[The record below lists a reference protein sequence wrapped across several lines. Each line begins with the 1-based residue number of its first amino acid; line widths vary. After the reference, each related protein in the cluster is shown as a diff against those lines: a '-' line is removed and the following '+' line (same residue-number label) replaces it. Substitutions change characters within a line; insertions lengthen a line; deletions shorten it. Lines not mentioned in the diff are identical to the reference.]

1 MQGSKRFI
9 DWVNL
14 LLGIW
19 LIVSPW
25 ALGTFMTSTTAT
37 TVLIVMGVALVAFS
51 LWALVRVEDRAAE
64 WWNLITGAV
73 LFVLPWVFRYTATRR
88 DAWDSWIVGFVVVI
102 LTLITTSLMRG
113 THQREQAHHA

>member
-25 ALGTFMTSTTAT
+25 ALGTVMNTTGT
-37 TVLIVMGVALVAFS
+37 TVLVVMGIALVIFS
-51 LWALVRVEDRAAE
+51 IWALFRLENRAAE
-64 WWNLITGAV
+64 WWNFFLGV
-73 LFVLPWVFRYTATRR
+73 LLFLLPWIFRYRATYS
-88 DAWDSWIVGFVVVI
+88 DAWNSWIVGFVVAI
-102 LTLITTSLMRG
+102 LSLITMSLINGMHRQG
-113 THQREQAHHA
+113 HEHHV